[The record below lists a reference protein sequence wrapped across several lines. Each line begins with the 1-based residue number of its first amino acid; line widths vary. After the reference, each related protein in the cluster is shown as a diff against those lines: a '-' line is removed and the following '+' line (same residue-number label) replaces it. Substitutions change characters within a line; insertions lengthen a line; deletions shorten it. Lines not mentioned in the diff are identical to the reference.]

1 MDALHQTS
9 SGYYVYTSYDE
20 DTQEYGGRV
29 DVVPGLSNS
38 NYVEIKSG
46 LSEGDVVYYT
56 ESQTFDFGGMGFG
69 GMPGG
74 DFGGDMPD
82 MSGSSGGGMPSGGAP
97 SGGPGGGMPGGRG

>member
-1 MDALHQTS
+1 M
-9 SGYYVYTSYDE
+9 
-20 DTQEYGGRV
+20 
-29 DVVPGLSNS
+29 PGLSNS

-56 ESQTFDFGGMGFG
+56 ESQTFDFGGIVFG

-82 MSGSSGGGMPSGGAP
+82 MSGGGMPSGGGAP